1 MKAAFDNGILGF
13 KLLLLGSGLYC
24 FLFPGSQL
32 VFAFRLWF
40 ILPLVSRKPVPLE
53 ETESLYLNEQQH
65 HKNSSTEVLSLS
77 LSFSLSLWCPFFFSV
92 VGFGYGFK
100 IVIFFI
106 ITVAV
111 SVVIVVLCVAYWHLD

>member
-1 MKAAFDNGILGF
+1 MKGAFDNEILDL
-13 KLLLLGSGLYC
+13 KLLLLGSGLFC
-24 FLFPGSQL
+24 LLFPGSQL

-40 ILPLVSRKPVPLE
+40 ILPFVSRKPVPLE

-65 HKNSSTEVLSLS
+65 HKSSSTAVLSLFLS
-77 LSFSLSLWCPFFFSV
+77 LSGALFSSLSA
-92 VGFGYGFK
+92 GFGYDFK

-111 SVVIVVLCVAYWHLD
+111 SVVTVVLCVAYWHVD